1 MNSSGSGSWFSM
13 RLGPRP
19 CQDGLNFGR
28 RKRTRSRSAS
38 RRRHQTARSQ
48 APNVHREEQRELRS
62 ALRCDGRRVAAP
74 RRRVAAPPRVP
85 ACRRR
90 VPSPLPR
97 TVVVATAPHAHSTM
111 EAPQEA
117 EVDFSEVF
125 SVDKIAYNAKALNY
139 CRVFVAI
146 ISGCAAGILGQTG
159 LLGFLTFFI
168 TTFLLSLT
176 LYMKVKG
183 DSEAVLQR
191 GAERRRASVALLE
204 PSSTTRSP
212 RAPRASGPL
221 CVARRP
227 ARPLL
232 DALLRHHIHLLGISE
247 LELAGRCA
255 RSRASQSASRRGRS
269 SSFCLSLSASIC
281 AS

>member
-1 MNSSGSGSWFSM
+1 VKKAGASCALAAAFVAV
-13 RLGPRP
+13 
-19 CQDGLNFGR
+19 
-28 RKRTRSRSAS
+28 SA
-38 RRRHQTARSQ
+38 A
-48 APNVHREEQRELRS
+48 
-62 ALRCDGRRVAAP
+62 

-97 TVVVATAPHAHSTM
+97 TVAVATAPHAHSTM

-183 DSEAVLQR
+183 DPKPYFKDAQAIWTEGVVQSLMSYVLFWT
-191 GAERRRASVALLE
+191 LFY
-204 PSSTTRSP
+204 
-212 RAPRASGPL
+212 
-221 CVARRP
+221 
-227 ARPLL
+227 
-232 DALLRHHIHLLGISE
+232 DIIY
-247 LELAGRCA
+247 
-255 RSRASQSASRRGRS
+255 
-269 SSFCLSLSASIC
+269 IY
-281 AS
+281 

>member
-1 MNSSGSGSWFSM
+1 
-13 RLGPRP
+13 
-19 CQDGLNFGR
+19 
-28 RKRTRSRSAS
+28 
-38 RRRHQTARSQ
+38 
-48 APNVHREEQRELRS
+48 
-62 ALRCDGRRVAAP
+62 
-74 RRRVAAPPRVP
+74 
-85 ACRRR
+85 
-90 VPSPLPR
+90 
-97 TVVVATAPHAHSTM
+97 M

-183 DSEAVLQR
+183 DPKPYFKDAQAIWTEGVVQSLMSYVLFWT
-191 GAERRRASVALLE
+191 LFYDHL
-204 PSSTTRSP
+204 
-212 RAPRASGPL
+212 
-221 CVARRP
+221 
-227 ARPLL
+227 
-232 DALLRHHIHLLGISE
+232 HLLGTFE

-255 RSRASQSASRRGRS
+255 RSRASQSASPRAAARA
-269 SSFCLSLSASIC
+269 LSA
-281 AS
+281 